1 MEDKIKIEAKAI
13 IDKFSK
19 ALDSVKLRAGKSL
32 KTKNS
37 GMRQEKSSKTYK
49 EDFREIFFENS
60 PKKEGDHIT
69 AEKKQ
74 W

>member
-1 MEDKIKIEAKAI
+1 MEDRIKIEAKAI

-19 ALDSVKLRAGKSL
+19 ALDRVKLRAGKSL

-37 GMRQEKSSKTYK
+37 GMRQEKSSKTCK

-60 PKKEGDHIT
+60 PRKESNFIL

>member
-19 ALDSVKLRAGKSL
+19 SLDSVKLKAGKSL

-37 GMRQEKSSKTYK
+37 GMRCEKSAKRCDEY
-49 EDFREIFFENS
+49 FRETFFENS
-60 PKKEGDHIT
+60 PRKESNFII